1 MVIVTTI
8 TKIKTNSNKNKN
20 KEKKIFHNNKTTS
33 PVKTQNPKILAIKL
47 PRNFLKR

>member
-20 KEKKIFHNNKTTS
+20 KEKNIFHNNKTTS
-33 PVKTQNPKILAIKL
+33 PVKTQILKILAIKL
-47 PRNFLKR
+47 PRNFLKC